1 MNIVCLNVLRLIQ
14 VFVIELQQG
23 IQKKIRSK
31 FFFILVLKDIN
42 SKKNIR
48 EIIGATHEW
57 QFAMMLDNVVF
68 NRRNCYSVK
77 LFVQF
82 LKTLRKA

>member
-1 MNIVCLNVLRLIQ
+1 
-14 VFVIELQQG
+14 
-23 IQKKIRSK
+23 
-31 FFFILVLKDIN
+31 VLKDIN